1 MIDSKKKFF
10 AFDPPN
16 LKKYKFLFSGTL
28 LLM

>member
-1 MIDSKKKFF
+1 MIDSKKFF